1 MGLINLDEYVTRN
14 GAKIKNTYISLGPN
28 ILEINK
34 EFIRGPSG
42 QVLYKIVGRFALWHN
57 KEARETGKA
66 PYAAAPIIT
75 RCSEEYIT
83 GNIYKIL
90 YAQLKQLFP
99 NSVEDITDISG
110 NQDISG
116 N

>member
-34 EFIRGPSG
+34 EFNKGPSG
-42 QVLYKIVGRFALWHN
+42 EVLYKLIGRFAIWHN
-57 KEARETGKA
+57 KESRAAGML

-75 RCSEEYIT
+75 RCTEKHIT

-90 YAQLKQLFP
+90 YAQLKLLFP
-99 NSVEDITDISG
+99 NSLEDITDVSG
-110 NQDISG
+110 N
-116 N
+116 